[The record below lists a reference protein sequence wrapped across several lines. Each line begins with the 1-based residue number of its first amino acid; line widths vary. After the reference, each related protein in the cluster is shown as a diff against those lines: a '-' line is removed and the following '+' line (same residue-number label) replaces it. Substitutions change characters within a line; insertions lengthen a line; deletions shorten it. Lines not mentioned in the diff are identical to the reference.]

1 MLKRNQWRWVER
13 DFFTDIRVLVS
24 QRNLAWQLYLAD
36 IAENKRNS
44 GLGLIAPFISVLIH
58 VLLLGSVMG
67 LVFNEPLVEFIPF
80 FAVSFSIWQGI
91 SIFVSDISYSNDK
104 AMRYLSFP
112 NISGFISNL
121 ISTYEFT
128 VALVLKI
135 CGSFVIILFINP
147 AIVFAANY
155 LAFVAGLF
163 LLTLVLIS
171 WSLPLAYLFD
181 RVRILRGFL
190 PQILFAI
197 YLVTPILWAPDRLK
211 SHRWLV
217 DFNPVY
223 HFIELARSPIIDG
236 AFPLTSSLISLG
248 LIAMGITMSYLL
260 FPANRSLVVY
270 RWVA

>member
-1 MLKRNQWRWVER
+1 MLKRNQWRWIER
-13 DFFTDIRVLVS
+13 DFFTDVRVLVS
-24 QRNLAWQLYLAD
+24 QRKLAWQLYLAD
-36 IAENKRNS
+36 VAENKRNS

-104 AMRYLSFP
+104 AMRYISFP

-121 ISTYEFT
+121 VSTYEFT
-128 VALVLKI
+128 VALLLKI
-135 CGSFVIILFINP
+135 CGSFVIIFFVNP
-147 AIVFAANY
+147 EIVFAANY
-155 LAFVAGLF
+155 LAFVAGLI
-163 LLTLVLIS
+163 LLTLVLFT

-197 YLVTPILWAPDRLK
+197 YLLTPILWAPDRLK

-217 DFNPVY
+217 DFNPIY
-223 HFIELARSPIIDG
+223 HLIELARAPIIDG
-236 AFPLTSSLISLG
+236 GFPLTSILVSLG
-248 LIAMGITMSYLL
+248 LIAMGIIMSYLL
-260 FPANRSLVVY
+260 FPANRCLVVY
-270 RWVA
+270 RWMS

>member
-13 DFFTDIRVLVS
+13 DFFTDIHVLVS
-24 QRNLAWQLYLAD
+24 QRKLAWQLYLAD

-67 LVFNEPLVEFIPF
+67 LVFNEPLEKFIPF

-104 AMRYLSFP
+104 AMRYISFP

-121 ISTYEFT
+121 SSTYEFV
-128 VALVLKI
+128 VALLLKI
-135 CGSFVIILFINP
+135 CGSFVIILFVNSTTIFN
-147 AIVFAANY
+147 ASY
-155 LAFVAGLF
+155 LAFAVGLF
-163 LLTLVLIS
+163 LLTLVLLT

-197 YLVTPILWAPDRLK
+197 YLVTPILWAPDRLE

-217 DFNPVY
+217 DFNPIY
-223 HFIELARSPIIDG
+223 HLIELARSPIIDG
-236 AFPLTSSLISLG
+236 NFPLTSILISVG
-248 LIAMGITMSYLL
+248 LIAMGFTVSYLL
-260 FPANRSLVVY
+260 FPANRCLVVY
-270 RWVA
+270 RWMS

>member
-13 DFFTDIRVLVS
+13 DFFTDVRVLVS
-24 QRNLAWQLYLAD
+24 QRKLAWQLYLAD

-80 FAVSFSIWQGI
+80 FAVSFSVWQGI
-91 SIFVSDISYSNDK
+91 SIFVSDISYANDK
-104 AMRYLSFP
+104 AMRYISFP

-121 ISTYEFT
+121 VSTYEFA

-135 CGSFVIILFINP
+135 CGSFVIVMFVNP
-147 AIVFAANY
+147 VIIFEANY
-155 LAFVAGLF
+155 LAFGAGLF
-163 LLTLVLIS
+163 LLTLVLLT

-197 YLVTPILWAPDRLK
+197 YLLTPILWAPDRLK
-211 SHRWLV
+211 SHKWLI
-217 DFNPVY
+217 DFNPIY
-223 HFIELARSPIIDG
+223 HLVELARAPIIDG
-236 AFPLTSSLISLG
+236 VFPLTSILISLG
-248 LIAMGITMSYLL
+248 FIMMGVTMSYL
-260 FPANRSLVVY
+260 FFSANRYLVVY
-270 RWVA
+270 RWMS

>member
-13 DFFTDIRVLVS
+13 DFFTDVRVLVS
-24 QRNLAWQLYLAD
+24 QRKLAWLLYLAD

-44 GLGLIAPFISVLIH
+44 GLGLIAPFISVFIH

-104 AMRYLSFP
+104 AMRYISFP

-121 ISTYEFT
+121 VSAYEFT
-128 VALVLKI
+128 IALVLKI
-135 CGSFVIILFINP
+135 CGSFAIILFVNP
-147 AIVFAANY
+147 TIVFATHY

-163 LLTLVLIS
+163 LLTLVLLT

-190 PQILFAI
+190 PQILFAT
-197 YLVTPILWAPDRLK
+197 YLLTPILWTPDRLS
-211 SHRWLV
+211 SHRWVV
-217 DFNPVY
+217 DFNPVF
-223 HFIELARSPIIDG
+223 HLIELARVPIIDAG
-236 AFPLTSSLISLG
+236 VPLTSILVSLG
-248 LIAMGITMSYLL
+248 LIAMGIIMSYLL
-260 FPANRSLVVY
+260 FPANRSLIVY
-270 RWVA
+270 RWMS